1 MSIAQ
6 VVTRGYG
13 SFGSVSKLPTLGYS
27 IGAPPVSYA
36 FTLEAGRVFVPGTR
50 YGRVSQPGTRYGRV
64 SQPGMAVGTTRVP
77 GAERVRVIK

>member
-50 YGRVSQPGTRYGRV
+50 YGRVSQPG
-64 SQPGMAVGTTRVP
+64 MAVGTTRVP